1 MKGANYGIDAPLV
14 VRRFV
19 VVGVV
24 ALALA
29 MVLRSVPRLAAPEF
43 VRWAL
48 VAAGWPL
55 ACALIMLLGSK
66 VGKLRLRD
74 ALLSRLPWRGNERVL
89 DVGCGR
95 GLLLVGAAKR
105 LSSGT
110 VIGVDLWRSVDQADN
125 RPEATLE
132 NARIEGVAS
141 RVEVRDGDARKLPF
155 EDGAFDVV
163 ESSLALHNIE
173 GDQDRAGAVREVIR
187 VVRSGGHIGIIDV
200 WRISQY
206 RHLLRD
212 AGMENV
218 RLSWPSFWFVAP
230 SFILTASK
238 PAEGARGKMRVTSA
252 IAQLRTTDLAGSVR
266 FYTTPVRGD
275 RVPARADT
283 GRYPWTRSTFS

>member
-1 MKGANYGIDAPLV
+1 MKSANYGLDAPLV
-14 VRRFV
+14 VRRLV

-24 ALALA
+24 ALA
-29 MVLRSVPRLAAPEF
+29 MGVVLRSLPRAAPLGL

-48 VAAGWPL
+48 VGVAGWSL
-55 ACALIMLLGSK
+55 ACVLTMLLGSK
-66 VGKLRLRD
+66 IGKLRLRD
-74 ALLSRLPWRGNERVL
+74 GLLSRLPWRGDERL
-89 DVGCGR
+89 FDVGCGR

-110 VIGVDLWRSVDQADN
+110 VTGIDLWRSVDQADN

-163 ESSLALHNIE
+163 LSSLALHNIE
-173 GDQDRAGAVREVIR
+173 GNQDRAEAVREIIR
-187 VVRSGGHIGIIDV
+187 VVRPGGHVGIIDV

-206 RHLLRD
+206 RRILRE

-238 PAEGARGKMRVTSA
+238 PA
-252 IAQLRTTDLAGSVR
+252 
-266 FYTTPVRGD
+266 
-275 RVPARADT
+275 
-283 GRYPWTRSTFS
+283 